1 MPEPAPETPPIQI
14 LAIGAHP
21 DDVEISCG
29 GTLALAARQGYA
41 VGILDLTRG
50 ELSTNG
56 TVEQRAA
63 EAAEAARLLGVGVRR
78 NAGLPDGGIDPLD
91 PEQTRRVVWM
101 LRALRPSIL
110 LTHAPVDRHPDHVE
124 ASRIVD
130 RAWYLAGLRQFDAEE
145 GGTPHRAEGR
155 YHFASRIAF
164 QPTFVVDVTPAWEE
178 KRQAILAHGSQ
189 VSRGAASS
197 PTPLN
202 DPAFHA
208 RIEARARHFG
218 SQIGALYGE
227 PFRST
232 EPLGFRSLEALLR
245 SARPEPGAF
254 MG

>member
-1 MPEPAPETPPIQI
+1 MPETPNAPLQI

-29 GTLALAARQGYA
+29 GTLAVAARAGYT

-56 TVEQRAA
+56 TPEERAA
-63 EAAEAARLLGVGVRR
+63 EAAEAARALGIGTRK
-78 NAGLPDGGIDPLD
+78 NAGLPDGAVHALD
-91 PEQTRRVVWM
+91 PDQTRSVVRI

-110 LTHAPVDRHPDHVE
+110 LTHAPLDRHPDHVE

-130 RAWYLAGLRQFDAEE
+130 RAWYLAGLRQFDPD
-145 GGTPHRAEGR
+145 GGAPHRAEGR

-164 QPTFVVDVTPAWEE
+164 DPTFVVDITPAWEE
-178 KRQAILAHGSQ
+178 KKRAILAHRTQ
-189 VSRGAASS
+189 VGRGDASR

-202 DPAFHA
+202 DPSFLG

-218 SQIGALYGE
+218 SQIGVLYGE

-232 EPLGFRSLEALLR
+232 EPLGFRSLDGLVG
-245 SARPEPGAF
+245 SARPEPGSF
-254 MG
+254 TG